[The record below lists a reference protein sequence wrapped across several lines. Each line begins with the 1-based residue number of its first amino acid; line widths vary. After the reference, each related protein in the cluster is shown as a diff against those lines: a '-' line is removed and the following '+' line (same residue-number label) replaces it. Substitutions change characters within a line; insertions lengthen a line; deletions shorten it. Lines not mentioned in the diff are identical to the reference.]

1 MIAAADDDRWKTDLA
16 AAVAAAVVD
25 RAATSSALSTIA
37 IVVDSCARFVARPS
51 DPAPKGSTRL
61 SSN

>member
-1 MIAAADDDRWKTDLA
+1 MVAAADDDRWKTDLA
-16 AAVAAAVVD
+16 AAAAAVVD
-25 RAATSSALSTIA
+25 HAATSSALSIA

>member
-1 MIAAADDDRWKTDLA
+1 MVAAADDDRWKTDLA
-16 AAVAAAVVD
+16 AAAVVD
-25 RAATSSALSTIA
+25 HAAMSSALSTIA

>member
-1 MIAAADDDRWKTDLA
+1 MIAAAADDDRWKTDLV
-16 AAVAAAVVD
+16 AAVAVV
-25 RAATSSALSTIA
+25 RAATSSAPS

>member
-1 MIAAADDDRWKTDLA
+1 MIAAADDDRWKTDLVA
-16 AAVAAAVVD
+16 AAAVVD
-25 RAATSSALSTIA
+25 HAVTSSALSTIA
-37 IVVDSCARFVARPS
+37 IAVDSCARFVARPS